1 MLRPLRAW
9 FWGVLLCFC
18 CSCVSIP
25 VARGPAEHID
35 VPEDVALYSTDARPD
50 GVVGGARSEGLARE
64 IAAELQKRGTPAE
77 PDGALAAT
85 ASWFLREANEARSPG
100 ASTMDA
106 AARRFGFA
114 GVINSTM
121 AFGLDDEHE
130 GAWRAALAQVPPNI
144 PVTRYGVSVSKSGR
158 SAAVAF
164 GAVEISL
171 RPFARHLSLS
181 DKVDLRGEVGARYSF
196 AHVYL
201 TKTDGTVEER
211 RMPSRKIDA
220 SFSFSAPGVYQLEVM
235 GDGPTGPVIV
245 CNVPL
250 FVGVEETKA
259 AVSTGS
265 TTSPGEGEARMF
277 ALLNQSRKAAGI
289 KPLLLDDE
297 LREIALAHSTDMV
310 DHHFFGH
317 VSPTTGTPDARL
329 RRSAAVVADFGENV
343 AQAGNAEMAHD
354 GLMASPGH
362 RANMLSARF
371 THVGIA
377 AVSTDTEQLTFTL
390 IFGRRAD
397 PTTMPRTTEQVE
409 AAFLAL
415 RRKNGL
421 SVPSSDPI
429 YRVGVAAGI
438 AAYVESSTPTIAIAV
453 RAQDAALKREVQRTR
468 SSRPGVCALVIE
480 LIELDQLEKTPLLL
494 APTLRRYGF
503 AARIRQDS
511 HGTRLAVMMLLEGVP
526 CQ

>member
-1 MLRPLRAW
+1 MLRLLRWW
-9 FWGVLLCFC
+9 FWGTVICLG
-18 CSCVSIP
+18 CSCGNIP

-35 VPEDVALYSTDARPD
+35 VPDDVAMYSTDATAA
-50 GVVGGARSEGLARE
+50 VGDARSEDLARE
-64 IAAELQKRGTPAE
+64 IAAELKKRGTPAVL
-77 PDGALAAT
+77 DGALTAT
-85 ASWFLREANEARSPG
+85 ASWFLREANEARNPS

-121 AFGLDDEHE
+121 AFALDDEHRE
-130 GAWRAALAQVPPNI
+130 TWRAALAQVPPNMPI
-144 PVTRYGVSVSKSGR
+144 TRYGVSVSRSGR
-158 SAAVAF
+158 SAAVTF

-171 RPFARHLSLS
+171 QPFQRHLSLS
-181 DKVDLRGEVGARYSF
+181 DKVELRGEVSARYSF

-201 TKTDGTVEER
+201 TKTDGSVEER

-220 SFSFSAPGVYQLEVM
+220 SFSFSVPGVYQLEVM
-235 GDGPTGPVIV
+235 GDGATGPVIV

-250 FVGVEETKA
+250 FVGVEETK
-259 AVSTGS
+259 VTGSIGS
-265 TTSPGEGEARMF
+265 TTSPVEGEARMF
-277 ALLNQSRKAAGI
+277 ALLNQSRKAAGL
-289 KPLLLDDE
+289 KPLQLDDE

-329 RRSAAVVADFGENV
+329 RQSAALVADFGENV
-343 AQAGNAEMAHD
+343 SQASNAEMAHD

-377 AVSTDTEQLTFTL
+377 AVSTETEQLTFTL

-397 PTTMPRTTEQVE
+397 PATMPRTTEQVE

-421 SVPSSDPI
+421 SVPVSDPI
-429 YRVGVAAGI
+429 YRVAVSAGI
-438 AAYVESSTPTIAIAV
+438 AAYVDASSPTLAV
-453 RAQDAALKREVQRTR
+453 AVQAQDAALKREVQRTR
-468 SSRPGVCALVIE
+468 SSRPATCALVSD
-480 LIELDQLEKTPLLL
+480 LLELDQLEKTPLLL
-494 APTLRRYGF
+494 APSLRRYGL
-503 AARIRQDS
+503 AARIRTDS
-511 HGTRLAVMMLLEGVP
+511 HGKRLAVMMLLEGAP